1 MPLRVDGRLVHGD
14 RGVRTL
20 NSNYDRD
27 MDQPLQDT
35 PGEPPPKLLGPI
47 GLKLRVAAICIAVLG
62 AGAMLAPPATPTAV
76 PASQERPVPLLE
88 QELERREPIRVFRPV
103 RDVAMRVMPHNV
115 TLPSVARVQPRTVP
129 DFAFMSGAISR
140 PSGFGVIVDAS
151 GSVLTHAS
159 ALDGRTALPV
169 QTATGES
176 LPAELVAYE
185 ASTGL
190 AMLRIQGG
198 DALLPVP
205 VSGSRPEPGSLAA
218 TAARWNG
225 RDIVAPVFVT
235 SAGSEAYSIDA
246 HGAAL
251 GGIALYNLDGEAFA
265 IAGAPNQ
272 GTAFPLREAIERFAA
287 RAASGRPLDASLG
300 VMFQP
305 LDGPLQQVFG
315 NTGALVS
322 RTIAGGPADAAGLAR
337 GDVIVRI
344 GEMPVA
350 APAAAQQAIA
360 ALKPGTATTVEAL
373 RASKPLTFT
382 VVPGSALDRLA
393 PVQAGAPGEA
403 TGVRAATL
411 LSAAALE
418 SAGIAPDALVLEIS
432 GRPVPT
438 RGAAVREW
446 RRSRKPTLLYLQ
458 LQNERFFAVAGEPT

>member
-1 MPLRVDGRLVHGD
+1 
-14 RGVRTL
+14 
-20 NSNYDRD
+20 

-35 PGEPPPKLLGPI
+35 PGETAPKLLGPI
-47 GLKLRVAAICIAVLG
+47 RLKLRVAAICIAVLG
-62 AGAMLAPPATPTAV
+62 AGAMLAPPPTPTAV
-76 PASQERPVPLLE
+76 PASQESPVPLLE

-103 RDVAMRVMPHNV
+103 RDVALRVMPHNV
-115 TLPSVARVQPRTVP
+115 TLPSVARAQPRTVP
-129 DFAFMSGAISR
+129 DFTFMSGAISR
-140 PSGFGVIVDAS
+140 PSGFGVIVDAY

-176 LPAELVAYE
+176 LPAEVVGYE

-190 AMLRIQGG
+190 AMLRINGG
-198 DALLPVP
+198 GALPPVP
-205 VSGSRPEPGSLAA
+205 ISGSRPEPGSLAA

-235 SAGSEAYSIDA
+235 SAESEAYSIDA

-287 RAASGRPLDASLG
+287 RRASGRPLDASLG

-322 RTIAGGPADAAGLAR
+322 RTIAGGPAEAAGLAR

-360 ALKPGTATTVEAL
+360 ALKPGTATT
-373 RASKPLTFT
+373 
-382 VVPGSALDRLA
+382 
-393 PVQAGAPGEA
+393 
-403 TGVRAATL
+403 
-411 LSAAALE
+411 
-418 SAGIAPDALVLEIS
+418 I
-432 GRPVPT
+432 
-438 RGAAVREW
+438 
-446 RRSRKPTLLYLQ
+446 
-458 LQNERFFAVAGEPT
+458 